1 VDSTKILI
9 IRATVFYKDNAA
21 DLLLQKV
28 TQYAKK
34 LQRNRAYSKMFNLCQ
49 TSVHSQAHSG
59 NCALALKKIH
69 SCVERSLNRNF

>member
-9 IRATVFYKDNAA
+9 IRATVFHKDNAA

-34 LQRNRAYSKMFNLCQ
+34 L
-49 TSVHSQAHSG
+49 
-59 NCALALKKIH
+59 
-69 SCVERSLNRNF
+69 